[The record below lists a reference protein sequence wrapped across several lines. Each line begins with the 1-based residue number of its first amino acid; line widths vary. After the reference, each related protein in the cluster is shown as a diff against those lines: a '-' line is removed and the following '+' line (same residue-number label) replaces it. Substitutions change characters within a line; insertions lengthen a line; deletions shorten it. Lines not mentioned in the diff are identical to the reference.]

1 MIIYIYIIVYIYIY
15 TVHINTHFDWFPVPM
30 NMVDTLVADILK
42 ESCLQ
47 LGVDL
52 HDGLWAIFHLTVK
65 LEGHDSSVPNA

>member
-1 MIIYIYIIVYIYIY
+1 
-15 TVHINTHFDWFPVPM
+15 M

>member
-1 MIIYIYIIVYIYIY
+1 MYIYICIYICIY
-15 TVHINTHFDWFPVPM
+15 IQYISIPILIGSVPM